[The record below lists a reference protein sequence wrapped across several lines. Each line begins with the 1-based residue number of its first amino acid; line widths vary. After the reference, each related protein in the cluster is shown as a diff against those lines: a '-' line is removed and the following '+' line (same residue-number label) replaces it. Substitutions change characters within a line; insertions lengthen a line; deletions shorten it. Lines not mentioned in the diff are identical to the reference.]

1 MEMKEHPTHKG
12 CFVTEDGRV
21 FSNAWD
27 KLKELKQHQDGHGYY
42 HVSYKCKTRKVH
54 RLIAETFIPNS
65 NNLPQVNHIDRNRLN
80 NRVNNLE
87 WVTNQRN
94 VEHSCAKTFI
104 VQNIKTGEQFEVFN
118 LRSWCREND
127 VSRSNLIWTL
137 TGKRNTQQ
145 AKGYRLLGEK
155 LN

>member
-1 MEMKEHPTHKG
+1 MKEHPKHKG

-21 FSNAWD
+21 FSTARG
-27 KLKELKQHQDGHGYY
+27 KLRELKQSQDGWGYY
-42 HVSYKCKTRKVH
+42 HISYKDKTRKVH
-54 RLIAETFIPNS
+54 RLIAETLIPNPD
-65 NNLPQVNHIDRNRLN
+65 NLPQVNHIDKNKLN
-80 NRVNNLE
+80 NNVDNLE

-104 VQNIKTGEQFEVFN
+104 IENIKTGEQFEVFN
-118 LRSWCREND
+118 LRKWCRENNI
-127 VSRSNLIWTL
+127 SRSSLMWTL
-137 TGKRNTQQ
+137 TGKRNTKQ